1 MIYLDELPDK
11 NHKGGIETI
20 MENCTWDYNYGYRQ
34 FKIKI
39 GRGKNWYPAKEG
51 MEMDIK
57 IVKMIYETYKNK
69 GVDILVDSNNSYTLE
84 DTITFLKGI
93 EDIPLYWVEEP
104 FLENVETGRKLRKWM
119 NENGFAK
126 TLYADGE
133 WVNAEAKEDVALDMV
148 DAGIVNTY
156 LNDIHVYG
164 FTNWMKVMP
173 RLKKINAGGS
183 PHAWGTMLKTHY
195 VAHLAAGLGNIPTI
209 EGVTCMSDDIDFGNY
224 PIKNGKIIVSEKSGF
239 GMRLLK

>member
-148 DAGIVNTY
+148 DAGIVNTCLRIY
-156 LNDIHVYG
+156 QLDES
-164 FTNWMKVMP
+164 
-173 RLKKINAGGS
+173 NATIKENKCRGKS
-183 PHAWGTMLKTHY
+183 AC
-195 VAHLAAGLGNIPTI
+195 LGNNAKNTLCC
-209 EGVTCMSDDIDFGNY
+209 TFGCR
-224 PIKNGKIIVSEKSGF
+224 IGKHTYYRRSYMYV
-239 GMRLLK
+239 